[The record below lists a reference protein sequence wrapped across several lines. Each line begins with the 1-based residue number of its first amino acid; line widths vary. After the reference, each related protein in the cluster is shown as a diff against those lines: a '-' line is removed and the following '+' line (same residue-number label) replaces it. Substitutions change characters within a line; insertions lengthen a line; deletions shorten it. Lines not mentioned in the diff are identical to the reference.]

1 MTPAAVPV
9 AAADPSPA
17 MPRTPAMV
25 AMVPTAMGNLH
36 DFGAIT
42 AFVDESL
49 VRLVEL
55 VEYSVAAGNTRD
67 RLARPGQAGKRRR
80 TGKPEHSSKKQ
91 PAFHRKPPKLV
102 TGVIPRVE
110 MDPLTPNGLNARIG

>member
-1 MTPAAVPV
+1 
-9 AAADPSPA
+9 
-17 MPRTPAMV
+17 MPRTPAMMVMV
-25 AMVPTAMGNLH
+25 ATAMGNLH
-36 DFGAIT
+36 DFGAIA
-42 AFVDESL
+42 AFVDEGL

-55 VEYSVAAGNTRD
+55 IEYSVATGNTRD

-80 TGKPEHSSKKQ
+80 PGKPKHSSKKQ

>member
-1 MTPAAVPV
+1 
-9 AAADPSPA
+9 
-17 MPRTPAMV
+17 MV
-25 AMVPTAMGNLH
+25 AMMATTMGYLH
-36 DFGAIT
+36 DFGAIA

-49 VRLVEL
+49 VRLVDL

-80 TGKPEHSSKKQ
+80 PCKSKHSSKKQ

-102 TGVIPRVE
+102 IGAIPRVE
-110 MDPLTPNGLNARIG
+110 MDPLTPIGLNARIG

>member
-1 MTPAAVPV
+1 M
-9 AAADPSPA
+9 
-17 MPRTPAMV
+17 
-25 AMVPTAMGNLH
+25 PTAMGNLH
-36 DFGAIT
+36 DFGAIA
-42 AFVDESL
+42 AFVDKGL

-80 TGKPEHSSKKQ
+80 PGKPKHSSKKQ

-102 TGVIPRVE
+102 IGALPRVE
-110 MDPLTPNGLNARIG
+110 MDPSAPIGLNARIG